1 MDPTWLAIPIGLV
14 FGFAL
19 SRGGLTRYTNIVGVF
34 RLTNMT
40 VIKFMLTALTVAMI
54 VLYGLKGLN
63 VIQFPNVPETYIAG
77 NIIGGLVFGMG
88 MSLAG
93 FCPGTVA
100 AGAGEGQLD
109 YLISGVLGLLAGAL
123 AYGMTYLQVFPSIA
137 RIAYIGPKTLP
148 DLLAVNPFIIIG
160 IFSAAVILL
169 FYYLERGLIRKDIL
183 KEPPSQD
190 QVGSTGLQP
199 E

>member
-54 VLYGLKGLN
+54 VLYALKGLN
-63 VIQFPNVPETYIAG
+63 IVQFPNVPETYIAG
-77 NIIGGLVFGMG
+77 NILGGLVFGMG
-88 MSLAG
+88 MALAG

-109 YLISGVLGLLAGAL
+109 YLVSGVLGLLAGAL
-123 AYGMTYLQVFPSIA
+123 AYGMTYLQVFPAIA

-148 DLLAVNPFIIIG
+148 DLLAVNPFIVIG
-160 IFSAAVILL
+160 IFSVAVILL
-169 FYYLERGLIRKDIL
+169 FYFIERGLTRKDRL
-183 KEPPSQD
+183 KEETIDEPARSAN
-190 QVGSTGLQP
+190 LQP

>member
-19 SRGGLTRYTNIVGVF
+19 SRGGLTRYSNIVGVF
-34 RLTNMT
+34 RFTNLT

-54 VLYGLKGLN
+54 ILYALKGMSI
-63 VIQFPNVPETYIAG
+63 IQFPNVPETYIVG
-77 NIIGGLVFGMG
+77 NLIGGLIFGVG

-93 FCPGTVA
+93 YCPGTCA
-100 AGAGEGQLD
+100 AGAGEGQID

-123 AYGMTYLQVFPSIA
+123 AYGVTYLQVFPAIA

-148 DLLAVNPFIIIG
+148 DLLMVNPFLIIG
-160 IFSAAVILL
+160 IFAAAVILL
-169 FYYLERGLIRKDIL
+169 FYYLERGHIRKDKL
-183 KEPPSQD
+183 QEPLPEGSKESII
-190 QVGSTGLQP
+190 
-199 E
+199 